1 MRMKTMKIYSFVLF
15 GKYTHTLATSNVSFS
30 FTIHQFLGG
39 NIKYQTLLFRAVF
52 QFIKIE

>member
-1 MRMKTMKIYSFVLF
+1 MKTMKIYSFVLF
-15 GKYTHTLATSNVSFS
+15 GKYTHILATSNVSFS